1 MNGNVKFGL
10 TPGRCLILCAL
21 SALIGCA
28 LFLFSASGAEATL
41 ALGWFPFTQLQGL
54 TADADGLT
62 PPGVCLAFAALPAV
76 GFLLLLIRR
85 CFRAEDLLLLVCVGL
100 LYHVM
105 RGKLSLEGLMAGE
118 AAVQPA
124 EFWTALLAWAGL
136 RILRACYEAQGAPL
150 LRLGGWAVCAAALYF
165 AYSAGAN
172 IGSAVFLLRP
182 AASAGGVSC
191 GAAAWSRLGLNFVS
205 ACLGVGACALTL
217 HALRRFALDGGLTEA
232 ALGALRALARY
243 CAGALMAMLLLSAAL
258 AVLNMLLARSGVG
271 LGSVS
276 FPVSALIF
284 CFAALLGAR
293 FAAAHKRLRDE
304 NDMFI

>member
-76 GFLLLLIRR
+76 GFLLLL
-85 CFRAEDLLLLVCVGL
+85 
-100 LYHVM
+100 
-105 RGKLSLEGLMAGE
+105 
-118 AAVQPA
+118 
-124 EFWTALLAWAGL
+124 
-136 RILRACYEAQGAPL
+136 
-150 LRLGGWAVCAAALYF
+150 
-165 AYSAGAN
+165 
-172 IGSAVFLLRP
+172 
-182 AASAGGVSC
+182 
-191 GAAAWSRLGLNFVS
+191 
-205 ACLGVGACALTL
+205 
-217 HALRRFALDGGLTEA
+217 
-232 ALGALRALARY
+232 
-243 CAGALMAMLLLSAAL
+243 SAAL

-271 LGSVS
+271 PGSVS

>member
-85 CFRAEDLLLLVCVGL
+85 CFRAEDLLLLVCAGL

-124 EFWTALLAWAGL
+124 EFWTVLLAWAGL

-150 LRLGGWAVCAAALYF
+150 LRLGGVVQ
-165 AYSAGAN
+165 AGA
-172 IGSAVFLLRP
+172 
-182 AASAGGVSC
+182 
-191 GAAAWSRLGLNFVS
+191 
-205 ACLGVGACALTL
+205 
-217 HALRRFALDGGLTEA
+217 
-232 ALGALRALARY
+232 
-243 CAGALMAMLLLSAAL
+243 
-258 AVLNMLLARSGVG
+258 
-271 LGSVS
+271 
-276 FPVSALIF
+276 
-284 CFAALLGAR
+284 
-293 FAAAHKRLRDE
+293 
-304 NDMFI
+304 

>member
-85 CFRAEDLLLLVCVGL
+85 CFRAEDLLL
-100 LYHVM
+100 
-105 RGKLSLEGLMAGE
+105 
-118 AAVQPA
+118 
-124 EFWTALLAWAGL
+124 
-136 RILRACYEAQGAPL
+136 
-150 LRLGGWAVCAAALYF
+150 
-165 AYSAGAN
+165 
-172 IGSAVFLLRP
+172 
-182 AASAGGVSC
+182 
-191 GAAAWSRLGLNFVS
+191 
-205 ACLGVGACALTL
+205 
-217 HALRRFALDGGLTEA
+217 
-232 ALGALRALARY
+232 
-243 CAGALMAMLLLSAAL
+243 SAAL
-258 AVLNMLLARSGVG
+258 AVLNMLLARSGLG

>member
-21 SALIGCA
+21 SALTGCA
-28 LFLFSASGAEATL
+28 LFLFSASGAEAAL
-41 ALGWFPFTQLQGL
+41 ALGWFPFAQLQGL
-54 TADADGLT
+54 TAGADGLT
-62 PPGVCLAFAALPAV
+62 PPGVCLALAALPAV

-85 CFRAEDLLLLVCVGL
+85 RLRAEDLLLLVCAGL

-105 RGKLSLEGLMAGE
+105 RGKLSLEALMAGE
-118 AAVQPA
+118 AAAQPA
-124 EFWTALLAWAGL
+124 EFWTVLLAWAGL
-136 RILRACYEAQGAPL
+136 RILRACREAQGAPL

-182 AASAGGVSC
+182 AASAGG
-191 GAAAWSRLGLNFVS
+191 AAAWSRLGLNFVS

-217 HALRRFALDGGLTEA
+217 RALRRFALDGGLTEA

-258 AVLNMLLARSGVG
+258 AVLNALPAGSGAG

>member
-76 GFLLLLIRR
+76 GFLLLL
-85 CFRAEDLLLLVCVGL
+85 
-100 LYHVM
+100 
-105 RGKLSLEGLMAGE
+105 
-118 AAVQPA
+118 
-124 EFWTALLAWAGL
+124 
-136 RILRACYEAQGAPL
+136 
-150 LRLGGWAVCAAALYF
+150 
-165 AYSAGAN
+165 
-172 IGSAVFLLRP
+172 
-182 AASAGGVSC
+182 
-191 GAAAWSRLGLNFVS
+191 
-205 ACLGVGACALTL
+205 
-217 HALRRFALDGGLTEA
+217 
-232 ALGALRALARY
+232 
-243 CAGALMAMLLLSAAL
+243 SAAL

>member
-85 CFRAEDLLLLVCVGL
+85 CFRAEDLLLLVCAGL

-124 EFWTALLAWAGL
+124 EFWTVLLAWAGL

-150 LRLGGWAVCAAALYF
+150 LRLGGWAVCAAAL
-165 AYSAGAN
+165 
-172 IGSAVFLLRP
+172 
-182 AASAGGVSC
+182 
-191 GAAAWSRLGLNFVS
+191 
-205 ACLGVGACALTL
+205 
-217 HALRRFALDGGLTEA
+217 
-232 ALGALRALARY
+232 
-243 CAGALMAMLLLSAAL
+243 MAMLLLSAAL
-258 AVLNMLLARSGVG
+258 AVLNMLLARSGLG

>member
-41 ALGWFPFTQLQGL
+41 A
-54 TADADGLT
+54 
-62 PPGVCLAFAALPAV
+62 
-76 GFLLLLIRR
+76 
-85 CFRAEDLLLLVCVGL
+85 
-100 LYHVM
+100 
-105 RGKLSLEGLMAGE
+105 
-118 AAVQPA
+118 
-124 EFWTALLAWAGL
+124 
-136 RILRACYEAQGAPL
+136 
-150 LRLGGWAVCAAALYF
+150 
-165 AYSAGAN
+165 
-172 IGSAVFLLRP
+172 
-182 AASAGGVSC
+182 
-191 GAAAWSRLGLNFVS
+191 
-205 ACLGVGACALTL
+205 
-217 HALRRFALDGGLTEA
+217 
-232 ALGALRALARY
+232 RY

-258 AVLNMLLARSGVG
+258 AVLNTLLARSGVG

>member
-105 RGKLSLEGLMAGE
+105 RGKLSLEGIMAGE

-136 RILRACYEAQGAPL
+136 RILRACYEA
-150 LRLGGWAVCAAALYF
+150 
-165 AYSAGAN
+165 
-172 IGSAVFLLRP
+172 
-182 AASAGGVSC
+182 
-191 GAAAWSRLGLNFVS
+191 
-205 ACLGVGACALTL
+205 
-217 HALRRFALDGGLTEA
+217 
-232 ALGALRALARY
+232 
-243 CAGALMAMLLLSAAL
+243 
-258 AVLNMLLARSGVG
+258 
-271 LGSVS
+271 
-276 FPVSALIF
+276 
-284 CFAALLGAR
+284 
-293 FAAAHKRLRDE
+293 
-304 NDMFI
+304 

>member
-28 LFLFSASGAEATL
+28 LFLFSTSGAEATL

-124 EFWTALLAWAGL
+124 EFWTVLLAWA
-136 RILRACYEAQGAPL
+136 
-150 LRLGGWAVCAAALYF
+150 
-165 AYSAGAN
+165 
-172 IGSAVFLLRP
+172 
-182 AASAGGVSC
+182 
-191 GAAAWSRLGLNFVS
+191 
-205 ACLGVGACALTL
+205 
-217 HALRRFALDGGLTEA
+217 
-232 ALGALRALARY
+232 
-243 CAGALMAMLLLSAAL
+243 
-258 AVLNMLLARSGVG
+258 GVG

>member
-62 PPGVCLAFAALPAV
+62 PPGVCL
-76 GFLLLLIRR
+76 
-85 CFRAEDLLLLVCVGL
+85 
-100 LYHVM
+100 
-105 RGKLSLEGLMAGE
+105 
-118 AAVQPA
+118 
-124 EFWTALLAWAGL
+124 
-136 RILRACYEAQGAPL
+136 
-150 LRLGGWAVCAAALYF
+150 
-165 AYSAGAN
+165 
-172 IGSAVFLLRP
+172 
-182 AASAGGVSC
+182 
-191 GAAAWSRLGLNFVS
+191 
-205 ACLGVGACALTL
+205 
-217 HALRRFALDGGLTEA
+217 
-232 ALGALRALARY
+232 
-243 CAGALMAMLLLSAAL
+243 
-258 AVLNMLLARSGVG
+258 
-271 LGSVS
+271 GSVS

>member
-10 TPGRCLILCAL
+10 TPGRCFILCAL

-54 TADADGLT
+54 TAGADGLT
-62 PPGVCLAFAALPAV
+62 PPGVCLALAALPAV
-76 GFLLLLIRR
+76 GFL
-85 CFRAEDLLLLVCVGL
+85 
-100 LYHVM
+100 
-105 RGKLSLEGLMAGE
+105 
-118 AAVQPA
+118 
-124 EFWTALLAWAGL
+124 
-136 RILRACYEAQGAPL
+136 
-150 LRLGGWAVCAAALYF
+150 
-165 AYSAGAN
+165 
-172 IGSAVFLLRP
+172 
-182 AASAGGVSC
+182 
-191 GAAAWSRLGLNFVS
+191 
-205 ACLGVGACALTL
+205 
-217 HALRRFALDGGLTEA
+217 
-232 ALGALRALARY
+232 
-243 CAGALMAMLLLSAAL
+243 
-258 AVLNMLLARSGVG
+258 LLARSGVG

>member
-1 MNGNVKFGL
+1 MNGNVKLGL

-85 CFRAEDLLLLVCVGL
+85 CFRAEDLLL
-100 LYHVM
+100 
-105 RGKLSLEGLMAGE
+105 
-118 AAVQPA
+118 
-124 EFWTALLAWAGL
+124 
-136 RILRACYEAQGAPL
+136 
-150 LRLGGWAVCAAALYF
+150 
-165 AYSAGAN
+165 
-172 IGSAVFLLRP
+172 
-182 AASAGGVSC
+182 
-191 GAAAWSRLGLNFVS
+191 
-205 ACLGVGACALTL
+205 
-217 HALRRFALDGGLTEA
+217 
-232 ALGALRALARY
+232 
-243 CAGALMAMLLLSAAL
+243 SAAL
-258 AVLNMLLARSGVG
+258 AVLNTLLARSGLG

>member
-1 MNGNVKFGL
+1 MNGNVKLGL

-62 PPGVCLAFAALPAV
+62 PQGVCLALAALPAV
-76 GFLLLLIRR
+76 GFLLLL
-85 CFRAEDLLLLVCVGL
+85 
-100 LYHVM
+100 
-105 RGKLSLEGLMAGE
+105 
-118 AAVQPA
+118 
-124 EFWTALLAWAGL
+124 
-136 RILRACYEAQGAPL
+136 
-150 LRLGGWAVCAAALYF
+150 
-165 AYSAGAN
+165 
-172 IGSAVFLLRP
+172 
-182 AASAGGVSC
+182 
-191 GAAAWSRLGLNFVS
+191 
-205 ACLGVGACALTL
+205 
-217 HALRRFALDGGLTEA
+217 
-232 ALGALRALARY
+232 
-243 CAGALMAMLLLSAAL
+243 SAAL
-258 AVLNMLLARSGVG
+258 AVLNTLLARSGLG

>member
-62 PPGVCLAFAALPAV
+62 PPGVCLAFAALPAA

-85 CFRAEDLLLLVCVGL
+85 CFRAEDLLLLVCAGL
-100 LYHVM
+100 LYNVM

-124 EFWTALLAWAGL
+124 EFWTVLLAWAGL
-136 RILRACYEAQGAPL
+136 RPDAARPAPL
-150 LRLGGWAVCAAALYF
+150 RPGRRADGGRARRPAGAGKVLRRGAYGDAAAL
-165 AYSAGAN
+165 G
-172 IGSAVFLLRP
+172 G
-182 AASAGGVSC
+182 AGGAEYAAGLGGP
-191 GAAAWSRLGLNFVS
+191 GARLRELP
-205 ACLGVGACALTL
+205 C
-217 HALRRFALDGGLTEA
+217 E
-232 ALGALRALARY
+232 RAH
-243 CAGALMAMLLLSAAL
+243 LLLCRAARR
-258 AVLNMLLARSGVG
+258 AVCRGAQAPAGRKRHVY
-271 LGSVS
+271 LGER
-276 FPVSALIF
+276 P
-284 CFAALLGAR
+284 
-293 FAAAHKRLRDE
+293 
-304 NDMFI
+304 

>member
-41 ALGWFPFTQLQGL
+41 A
-54 TADADGLT
+54 
-62 PPGVCLAFAALPAV
+62 
-76 GFLLLLIRR
+76 R
-85 CFRAEDLLLLVCVGL
+85 
-100 LYHVM
+100 H
-105 RGKLSLEGLMAGE
+105 
-118 AAVQPA
+118 
-124 EFWTALLAWAGL
+124 
-136 RILRACYEAQGAPL
+136 
-150 LRLGGWAVCAAALYF
+150 
-165 AYSAGAN
+165 
-172 IGSAVFLLRP
+172 
-182 AASAGGVSC
+182 
-191 GAAAWSRLGLNFVS
+191 
-205 ACLGVGACALTL
+205 
-217 HALRRFALDGGLTEA
+217 
-232 ALGALRALARY
+232 

-258 AVLNMLLARSGVG
+258 AVLNMLLARSGLG

-276 FPVSALIF
+276 FTVSALIF

>member
-1 MNGNVKFGL
+1 MNGNVKLGL

-76 GFLLLLIRR
+76 GFLLLLLIRR
-85 CFRAEDLLLLVCVGL
+85 CFRAEDLLLLVCAGL
-100 LYHVM
+100 LYNVM
-105 RGKLSLEGLMAGE
+105 RGKLSLEGLMAGG

-124 EFWTALLAWAGL
+124 EFWTVLLAWAGL
-136 RILRACYEAQGAPL
+136 RI
-150 LRLGGWAVCAAALYF
+150 
-165 AYSAGAN
+165 
-172 IGSAVFLLRP
+172 
-182 AASAGGVSC
+182 
-191 GAAAWSRLGLNFVS
+191 
-205 ACLGVGACALTL
+205 L

-258 AVLNMLLARSGVG
+258 AVLNTLLARSGLG

>member
-1 MNGNVKFGL
+1 MNGNVKLGL

-85 CFRAEDLLLLVCVGL
+85 CFRAEDLLL
-100 LYHVM
+100 
-105 RGKLSLEGLMAGE
+105 
-118 AAVQPA
+118 
-124 EFWTALLAWAGL
+124 
-136 RILRACYEAQGAPL
+136 
-150 LRLGGWAVCAAALYF
+150 
-165 AYSAGAN
+165 
-172 IGSAVFLLRP
+172 
-182 AASAGGVSC
+182 
-191 GAAAWSRLGLNFVS
+191 
-205 ACLGVGACALTL
+205 
-217 HALRRFALDGGLTEA
+217 
-232 ALGALRALARY
+232 
-243 CAGALMAMLLLSAAL
+243 SAAL
-258 AVLNMLLARSGVG
+258 AVLNMLLARSGLG